1 MQEIKV
7 GDVVKKK
14 ASEETGPEA
23 WVTVLE
29 KEVFDTAEPIK
40 YRVLQSDGS
49 IETYT
54 GALLTGH
61 RHIYV

>member
-23 WVTVLE
+23 WVLVLE
-29 KEVFDTAEPIK
+29 KEVLATRRTNN
-40 YRVLQSDGS
+40 YTVLQPDGS
-49 IETYT
+49 VTTYT
-54 GALLTGH
+54 DALLTGH